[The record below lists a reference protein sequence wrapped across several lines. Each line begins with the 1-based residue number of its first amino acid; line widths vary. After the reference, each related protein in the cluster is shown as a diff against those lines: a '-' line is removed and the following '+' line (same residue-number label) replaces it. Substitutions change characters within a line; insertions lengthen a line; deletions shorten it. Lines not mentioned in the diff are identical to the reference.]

1 MYIYAY
7 IYIYIYIYINIDI
20 YRHMVMAIL
29 QGPVSGPRN
38 LNLANKIDV
47 LNFGILVDALNK
59 FYV

>member
-1 MYIYAY
+1 
-7 IYIYIYIYINIDI
+7 
-20 YRHMVMAIL
+20 MVMAIL